1 MTHTVSHL
9 GICVSDL
16 AASLRFWCD
25 GLGFAEVA
33 SHEVGPEFGPLME
46 LEGVALS
53 SRMVHRDGLTIELL
67 AFASP
72 APVGPAVRRPMNQLG
87 LTHLS
92 LRVDDIDAVAAAVE
106 AAGGTVVRAT
116 RTALDLG
123 GTPLDFVFCTDPDG
137 VRIEL
142 MDLGG

>member
-1 MTHTVSHL
+1 MRFRAAFLLT
-9 GICVSDL
+9 L
-16 AASLRFWCD
+16 A
-25 GLGFAEVA
+25 
-33 SHEVGPEFGPLME
+33 
-46 LEGVALS
+46 
-53 SRMVHRDGLTIELL
+53 LL
-67 AFASP
+67 A
-72 APVGPAVRRPMNQLG
+72 VGVSNGDVVNAHSISDVPSTGSYIVMLK
-87 LTHLS
+87 S
-92 LRVDDIDAVAAAVE
+92 FDDIDAVAAAVE